1 MLKKVVIIVEPPFRR
16 QTESVNT
23 TLAVGQ
29 YVEVLPTVSF
39 SNGQTGSLFFMANRQ
54 LKVNN

>member
-39 SNGQTGSLFFMANRQ
+39 SNGQTGSLFFMANR
-54 LKVNN
+54 